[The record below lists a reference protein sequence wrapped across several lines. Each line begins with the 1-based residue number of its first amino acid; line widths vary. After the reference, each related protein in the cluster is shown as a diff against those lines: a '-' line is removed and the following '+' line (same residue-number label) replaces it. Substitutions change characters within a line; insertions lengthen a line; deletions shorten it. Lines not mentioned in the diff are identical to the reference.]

1 MIIPVLDEEA
11 AIAAVIRALQAHG
24 LNNILV
30 IDNGSLDCTVPIAIL
45 AGATVV
51 VEQKRGYGRACWRGL
66 KTKAAARADWILF
79 CDGDG
84 SDDLSRLPEM
94 LALRKEFDFILGN
107 RRGTEEG
114 RSHLTSVQNFGN
126 WLATRLI
133 WLGWG
138 YRYEDLGPLRLIRRQ
153 ALDQLTIVDRGFGWT
168 VEMQAKAAWQGLR
181 ICELPVGYRSRQ
193 GGRSKISG
201 TLRGSIQA
209 GWVILST
216 LMKLYLQKM
225 GERLCGLTRRL
236 RVVSR

>member
-11 AIAAVIRALQAHG
+11 AIASVINALQAKG

-30 IDNGSLDCTVPIAIL
+30 VDNGSLDRTIPIAVL
-45 AGATVV
+45 SGATVV
-51 VEQKRGYGRACWRGL
+51 VELKRGYGRACWRGL
-66 KTKAAARADWILF
+66 ETTAAARADWILF

-84 SDDLSRLPEM
+84 SDDLSQLPEM
-94 LALRKEFDFILGN
+94 LALRERFDFILWN
-107 RRGTEEG
+107 RRGTRAG
-114 RSHLTSVQNFGN
+114 RSHLTPAQNFGN

-153 ALDQLTIVDRGFGWT
+153 ALDSLAMTDRGFGWT
-168 VEMQAKAAWQGLR
+168 VEMLAKAAWQGLR
-181 ICELPVGYRSRQ
+181 FCELPVGYRTRQ

-201 TLRGSIQA
+201 TLCGSVQA

-216 LMKLYLQKM
+216 LMKLYLQKI
-225 GERLCGLTRRL
+225 GETLCGLTRRL
-236 RVVSR
+236 RFVSR